1 MTVQFITEIIQDG
14 AFAAIA
20 AIGFAIISNPP
31 RKAILISA
39 LLAAIGHGL
48 RYFLMH
54 TAMPLE
60 IATASFFA
68 AFSIGLLA
76 IPFAKAI
83 HCPAEVFSFPSLL
96 PMIPGMFAYKS
107 ILALTQFTQTKDDTA
122 SLKYLV
128 EFCHNGATT
137 IFVLFAL
144 VVGAAIPVFIFHRQ
158 SFTATRLLK
167 KLVKK

>member
-54 TAMPLE
+54 TAMLWRLQRLRSSP
-60 IATASFFA
+60 
-68 AFSIGLLA
+68 
-76 IPFAKAI
+76 
-83 HCPAEVFSFPSLL
+83 PSLSACWL
-96 PMIPGMFAYKS
+96 SRLQKPFIARQKFFHSRLY
-107 ILALTQFTQTKDDTA
+107 
-122 SLKYLV
+122 SL
-128 EFCHNGATT
+128 
-137 IFVLFAL
+137 
-144 VVGAAIPVFIFHRQ
+144 
-158 SFTATRLLK
+158 
-167 KLVKK
+167 